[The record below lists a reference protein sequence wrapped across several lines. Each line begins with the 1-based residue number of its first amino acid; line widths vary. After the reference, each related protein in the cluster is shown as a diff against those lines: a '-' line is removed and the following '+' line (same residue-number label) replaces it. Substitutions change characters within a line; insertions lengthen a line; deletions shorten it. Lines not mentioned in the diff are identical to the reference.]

1 MERKTSKEMCRK
13 HAVVFSKECPL
24 CKEENL
30 YGARYALREAFL
42 AGFKSDKGYYCRTKA
57 ESEAFVNGVAFRCEF
72 VLVHIN
78 EA

>member
-1 MERKTSKEMCRK
+1 MERSTSKEMCKK
-13 HAVVFSKECPL
+13 HAVVFNKECPV

-30 YGARYALREAFL
+30 YGARYSLREAFQ
-42 AGFKSDKGYYCRTKA
+42 AGFKGDKAYYCRTKS
-57 ESEAFVNGVAFRCEF
+57 ESSAFVHGVAFRCEF